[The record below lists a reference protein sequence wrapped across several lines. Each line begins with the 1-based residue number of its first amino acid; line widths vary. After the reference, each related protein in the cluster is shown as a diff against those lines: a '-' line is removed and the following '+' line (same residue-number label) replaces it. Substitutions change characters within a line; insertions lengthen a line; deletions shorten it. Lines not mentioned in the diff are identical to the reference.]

1 MLNMNQEFIDRETL
15 VKFVAENAFEAIGI
29 AENGK
34 VTNLSD
40 EMAAIAKMI
49 SRADVCRIAVDPYRT
64 RLAYN
69 LAELTET
76 EKMAEVVYSYR
87 KASKK
92 ILWINSICRA
102 RNGKP
107 FIKKVVSTDSME
119 EVEKLVDEF
128 EAEIRYASLNQ

>member
-64 RLAYN
+64 RLAYS

-76 EKMAEVVYSYR
+76 GKMAEVVYSYR

-92 ILWINSICRA
+92 ILWFNSICRT
-102 RNGKP
+102 RSGKP
-107 FIKKVVSTDSME
+107 FIKKVVSMNSME